1 MAKITPPHRCDTD
14 TEHQVGSPPTEEA
27 DDTTTVFS
35 DRADGSLYVDDKSA
49 AVVNPAADK
58 IVDVIGGK
66 RKRGRSRHRSRQQRN
81 KSNAKKVGDPTL
93 NIVEPCKKYIL
104 T

>member
-1 MAKITPPHRCDTD
+1 MGGHGIG
-14 TEHQVGSPPTEEA
+14 QVGSPPIEET

-35 DRADGSLYVDDKSA
+35 DRADGSLYADDKSA
-49 AVVNPAADK
+49 AVVNPADK

-81 KSNAKKVGDPTL
+81 KSKAKKVGDPTH
-93 NIVEPCKKYIL
+93 
-104 T
+104 